1 MRLTQKGEVN
11 KSVESSLRGQTCGEG
26 MYQLKGLI
34 PFYYDILKKT
44 IKLKTVAPKVEI
56 KTDYDVEDVMKM
68 DNFKKYL
75 REYLIKEIED
85 DEIIEQ
91 LLNDDPEQ
99 IKDTFRKILE
109 KGDKKDKKIIPTIN
123 SKDVFTYNTLKNIIG
138 MMGKTRDTLIEQL
151 LEKPFTGYE
160 EEELN
165 EKMEKDLESLG
176 EVNVSRLGNALQ
188 MKAPGLCPVIEEWFR
203 KNGLYEEK

>member
-1 MRLTQKGEVN
+1 MD
-11 KSVESSLRGQTCGEG
+11 
-26 MYQLKGLI
+26 
-34 PFYYDILKKT
+34 DILKKT

-91 LLNDDPEQ
+91 LLNDDPEE

-165 EKMEKDLESLG
+165 EKIENEIETLG

-188 MKAPGLCPVIEEWFR
+188 MKAPMLCPVIEEWFR
-203 KNGLYEEK
+203 KNGFK